1 MFIKI
6 LVALIILTIIDI
18 YFETNFTKINRVKL
32 KTKKQLPEQGLKLVQ
47 ITDYHNFKHNKRIL
61 KLISYIKPDIIIITG
76 DLIDK
81 RTKDYSN
88 VYNFV
93 EKLITFNKNVY
104 YVPGNHELRSGN
116 LDSFLEELER
126 RRVKVLLNN
135 NESLIIGNKKIN
147 ICGIDYSSSKKGD
160 LEQTVSNIDENLYT
174 ILLCHKPD
182 IVKHH
187 KDIPCD
193 LIVCGHTHGGQIRIP
208 IIGALIAPDQG
219 FKPKYNKGIYEIGE
233 NSLLYIDS
241 GVGTTRLP
249 IRLCNRSQISLIHIE
264 NK

>member
-1 MFIKI
+1 MFLKV
-6 LVALIILTIIDI
+6 LGALIILTIIDI
-18 YFETNFTKINRVKL
+18 YFETNFTKINRVNI
-32 KTKKQLPEQGLKLVQ
+32 KTKKQLPEQGLKIVQ

-61 KLISYIKPDIIIITG
+61 KLINHIKPDIIVITG

-116 LDSFLEELER
+116 MDRFMKDLEKR
-126 RRVKVLLNN
+126 RIKVLLNN
-135 NESLIIGNKKIN
+135 NEGLIVRHKEIN
-147 ICGIDYSSSKKGD
+147 ICGIDYSSSKKGN
-160 LEQTVSNIDENLYT
+160 LKQTVSNIDEDLYT

-182 IVKHH
+182 IIKHH
-187 KDIPCD
+187 KNIPCD
-193 LIVCGHTHGGQIRIP
+193 LILCGHTHGGQIRIP
-208 IIGALIAPDQG
+208 VVGALIAPDQG

-249 IRLCNRSQISLIHIE
+249 IRFFNRSQISLIFIE
-264 NK
+264 EK